1 MRAALFA
8 LAGFAFLLLG
18 AYDFAFGGGAMTFF
32 VLPLAIVLELA
43 ATYSAV
49 RVFGRRGRIASYAAA
64 TAALLVALPS
74 AGLAVVGLL
83 VWFAPKH

>member
-1 MRAALFA
+1 VRAALFA

-18 AYDFAFGGGAMTFF
+18 AYDFAFGGGSMTLF
-32 VLPLAIVLELA
+32 VLPLAIVLEIA
-43 ATYSAV
+43 ATYCAV
-49 RVFGRRGRIASYAAA
+49 RAFGRRGRIAAYAAA
-64 TAALLVALPS
+64 IAALLVALPS